1 MNNNIAVAKN
11 LKTVIENMDPIHHE
25 KVLIIMNNHNVHIS
39 ENRNGCFIN
48 ITNMSDE
55 LINELNTFINYIN
68 KQEKNLLDIENIK
81 DKFKKNF
88 YNKKKDVKEKSEL
101 LLNDQH

>member
-1 MNNNIAVAKN
+1 MDDKVVMAKN
-11 LKTVIENMDPIHHE
+11 LKSIIENMDPIHHE
-25 KVLIIMNNHNVHIS
+25 KVLIILNNHNVHIS

-48 ITNMSDE
+48 ITNMSDN

-81 DKFKKNF
+81 DEFKKNF
-88 YNKKKDVKEKSEL
+88 YNKKKDVKENSEL
-101 LLNDQH
+101 LLND

>member
-81 DKFKKNF
+81 DEFKKNF

-101 LLNDQH
+101 LLND

>member
-1 MNNNIAVAKN
+1 MNDNIAVAKK

-25 KVLIIMNNHNVHIS
+25 KVLVILNNHNVHIS

-81 DKFKKNF
+81 DEFKKNF

-101 LLNDQH
+101 LLND

>member
-1 MNNNIAVAKN
+1 MNNNIVVAKN

-81 DKFKKNF
+81 DEFKKNF

-101 LLNDQH
+101 LLND